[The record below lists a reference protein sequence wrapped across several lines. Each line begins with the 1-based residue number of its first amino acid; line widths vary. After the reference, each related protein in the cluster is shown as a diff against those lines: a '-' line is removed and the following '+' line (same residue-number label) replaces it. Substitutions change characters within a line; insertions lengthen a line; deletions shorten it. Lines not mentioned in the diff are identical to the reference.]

1 MRLRDLR
8 EDHDLSQSTLA
19 AYLHICQNTYS
30 QYETERRQI
39 PINVLIQLAQYY
51 DTSVDYLLGLTNETR
66 AYLRH
71 KIWFYIEN
79 PRLLL

>member
-8 EDHDLSQSTLA
+8 EDHDLSQITLA

-51 DTSVDYLLGLTNETR
+51 DTPVDYLLGLTNETR
-66 AYLRH
+66 AY
-71 KIWFYIEN
+71 
-79 PRLLL
+79 PRC

>member
-1 MRLRDLR
+1 MRLRDLW
-8 EDHDLSQSTLA
+8 EDHDLSQSTLT

-66 AYLRH
+66 AY
-71 KIWFYIEN
+71 
-79 PRLLL
+79 PRC

>member
-8 EDHDLSQSTLA
+8 EDHDLSQSTLT

-39 PINVLIQLAQYY
+39 PIKVLIQLAQYY
-51 DTSVDYLLGLTNETR
+51 DTSVDYLLGLTNETS
-66 AYLRH
+66 AY
-71 KIWFYIEN
+71 
-79 PRLLL
+79 PRC

>member
-8 EDHDLSQSTLA
+8 EDHDLSQSTLT
-19 AYLHICQNTYS
+19 AYLYIYQNTYS

-66 AYLRH
+66 AY
-71 KIWFYIEN
+71 
-79 PRLLL
+79 PRC

>member
-8 EDHDLSQSTLA
+8 EDHDLSQSTLT

-30 QYETERRQI
+30 QYDTERRQI
-39 PINVLIQLAQYY
+39 PINVLIQLVQYY

-66 AYLRH
+66 AY
-71 KIWFYIEN
+71 
-79 PRLLL
+79 PRC